1 MPIKVKV
8 AFSVEPDVIDEYDI
22 NYLER
27 NGVDVKLVSPNY
39 DSELVLEGPSDV
51 IKEFVE
57 EYYETE
63 MGEFVEFRELI
74 FDPRLNVQIN
84 DNYCVE
90 YWRDEDDPDSA
101 VINPTVKELV
111 YRIF

>member
-1 MPIKVKV
+1 MPIKIKV

-27 NGVDVKLVSPNY
+27 NGVDVKLESPRNN
-39 DSELVLEGPSDV
+39 SELVLEGPSDV
-51 IKEFVE
+51 IKEFIE

-63 MGEFVEFRELI
+63 TGEFVEFRELV
-74 FDPRLNVQIN
+74 FDPNLNVQIN
-84 DNYCVE
+84 DEPFVE

-101 VINPTVKELV
+101 VINPILRELV

>member
-8 AFSVEPDVIDEYDI
+8 AFTVEPDVIDEYDI

-27 NGVDVKLVSPNY
+27 NGVNVKLVSPNY

-63 MGEFVEFRELI
+63 MGEFLEFRELI

-84 DNYCVE
+84 DNDCVE
-90 YWRDEDDPDSA
+90 YWPDEDDPDSA
-101 VINPTVKELV
+101 VKNPKMNELV